1 MAFQLA
7 DLFEHAVDAVPDRLA
22 LVCGDQRRTYAELE
36 ERANR
41 AAHLL
46 SSCGVGAGDFVGLY
60 ATNSAAH
67 VEVML
72 ACYKLRATPVNIN
85 FRYVEH
91 ELQYLCQDAGLA
103 ALVHDAALGER
114 VVAVIDEIP
123 PMKAR
128 ISLLGPFGGSID
140 YDATLAEH
148 PAERDFGERSGD
160 DLYVCYTGGTTGMP
174 KGVVWRHEDVFFA
187 LGGGYD
193 AYTDEPVPHDR
204 FLAER
209 TAAGESIQ
217 LRSLTLPPL
226 MHGAGQWGSMRFF
239 FEGNVVVFQERFD
252 PRAAWELI
260 EREQLTNIMMTGDA
274 MARPLIEALREI
286 DAEREIDL
294 SSLFVIASSAV
305 VFSQSVK
312 NEFLDRLPN
321 VMIFDSIGSTETGQ
335 NGMTTV
341 TRDGVMN
348 AGGPT
353 VAASPEAVVLD
364 DANVPIAPGTGVP
377 GRLARDRPHPAALP
391 QRPREVGGHVRHRT
405 GRHPLRGGRRQGAAR
420 GRRHHHPARSR
431 LGLHQLR
438 WREDLH
444 RGGRGGGTG
453 PSRRLRRHHRR
464 RPRRAL
470 GTAGGGRRPGPA
482 RSRGEPGVA
491 RRPLPWVAGWLQG
504 PSPAPPRR
512 CGEALG
518 GRQARLPLGH
528 RHRHPLNLSSAG
540 HTRDDGPTKYPVGVR
555 CR

>member
-1 MAFQLA
+1 
-7 DLFEHAVDAVPDRLA
+7 
-22 LVCGDQRRTYAELE
+22 
-36 ERANR
+36 
-41 AAHLL
+41 
-46 SSCGVGAGDFVGLY
+46 
-60 ATNSAAH
+60 
-67 VEVML
+67 ML

-377 GRLARDRPHPAALP
+377 GRLART
-391 QRPREVGGHVRHRT
+391 GHI
-405 GRHPLRGGRRQGAAR
+405 PLRYHNDPEKSAATFV
-420 GRRHHHPARSR
+420 
-431 LGLHQLR
+431 
-438 WREDLH
+438 
-444 RGGRGGGTG
+444 TG
-453 PSRRLRRHHRR
+453 PDGTRYAVAGDKVLLEADGTITLLGRDSVCINSGGEKIFTEEVEAVV
-464 RPRRAL
+464 RAHPDVYDAIIV
-470 GTAGGGRRPGPA
+470 GVPDERWGQRVAAVVQARPGAEVSLESLDAHCRGSLAGYKVPRQLHLVDA
-482 RSRGEPGVA
+482 VKRSE
-491 RRPLPWVAGWLQG
+491 AGKPDYRWATAIAT
-504 PSPAPPRR
+504 P
-512 CGEALG
+512 
-518 GRQARLPLGH
+518 
-528 RHRHPLNLSSAG
+528 
-540 HTRDDGPTKYPVGVR
+540 
-555 CR
+555 

>member
-7 DLFEHAVDAVPDRLA
+7 DLFEHAVDVVPDRLA

-46 SSCGVGAGDFVGLY
+46 SSCGVGPGDFVGLY

-72 ACYKLRATPVNIN
+72 GCYKLRATPVNIN

-91 ELQYLCQDAGLA
+91 ELQYLCEDAGLA
-103 ALVHDAALGER
+103 ALVHDAALGDR
-114 VVAVIDEIP
+114 VGAVVDRVP

-128 ISLLGPFGGSID
+128 VSLRGPASGSID
-140 YDATLAEH
+140 YEAAVVEH
-148 PAERDFGERSGD
+148 SSERDFGERSGD

-174 KGVVWRHEDVFFA
+174 KGVVWRQEDVFFA

-209 TAAGESIQ
+209 AAAGESIQ

-239 FEGNVVVFQERFD
+239 FEGNVVVFQEHFD
-252 PRAAWELI
+252 ARAAWELI

-286 DAEREIDL
+286 DDEREIDL
-294 SSLFVIASSAV
+294 GSLFVIASSAV

-321 VMIFDSIGSTETGQ
+321 VMILDSIGSTETGQ

-341 TRDGVMN
+341 TRDGVMS

-353 VAASPEAVVLD
+353 VNASPEAVVLD
-364 DANVPIAPGTGVP
+364 DANVPIAPGTGEP
-377 GRLARDRPHPAALP
+377 GRLART
-391 QRPREVGGHVRHRT
+391 GHI
-405 GRHPLRGGRRQGAAR
+405 PLRYHNDPEKSAR
-420 GRRHHHPARSR
+420 TFV
-431 LGLHQLR
+431 
-438 WREDLH
+438 
-444 RGGRGGGTG
+444 TG
-453 PSRRLRRHHRR
+453 PDGTRYAVAGDKVLLEADGTITLLGRDSVCINSGGEKIFTEEVEAVVRAHPDVYDAIIVGVPDERWGQRVAAVVQA
-464 RPRRAL
+464 RPGAVLTLESLDPHCRASL
-470 GTAGGGRRPGPA
+470 AGYKVPRQLHVVDVVKRSEAGKPDYRWAASIAAGTA
-482 RSRGEPGVA
+482 
-491 RRPLPWVAGWLQG
+491 
-504 PSPAPPRR
+504 
-512 CGEALG
+512 
-518 GRQARLPLGH
+518 
-528 RHRHPLNLSSAG
+528 
-540 HTRDDGPTKYPVGVR
+540 
-555 CR
+555 

>member
-22 LVCGDQRRTYAELE
+22 LICGDQRRTYAELE
-36 ERANR
+36 ARANR

-46 SSCGVGAGDFVGLY
+46 SSYGVGTGDFVGLY

-103 ALVHDAALGER
+103 ALVHDDALGER
-114 VVAVIDEIP
+114 VAAVVDEIP
-123 PMKAR
+123 PMKGR
-128 ISLLGPFGGSID
+128 ISLRGPFAGSID
-140 YDATLAEH
+140 YDATVTDH
-148 PAERDFGERSGD
+148 SAERDFGERSGD

-193 AYTDEPVPHDR
+193 AYTDEPVPHDH
-204 FLAER
+204 FLAQR
-209 TAAGESIQ
+209 AAAGESIQ

-239 FEGNVVVFQERFD
+239 FEGNVAVFQERFD
-252 PRAAWELI
+252 PREAWELI

-294 SSLFVIASSAV
+294 SSLFVVASSAV

-341 TRDGVMN
+341 TRDGVMS

-364 DANVPIAPGTGVP
+364 DANVPLAPGTGVP
-377 GRLARDRPHPAALP
+377 GRLART
-391 QRPREVGGHVRHRT
+391 GHI
-405 GRHPLRGGRRQGAAR
+405 PLRYHNDPEKSAATFV
-420 GRRHHHPARSR
+420 
-431 LGLHQLR
+431 
-438 WREDLH
+438 
-444 RGGRGGGTG
+444 TG
-453 PSRRLRRHHRR
+453 PDGTRYAVAGDKVLLEADGTITLLGRDSVCINSGGEKIFTEEVEAVV
-464 RPRRAL
+464 RAHPDVYDAIIV
-470 GTAGGGRRPGPA
+470 GVPDERWGQRVAAVVQARPGAEVSLESLDAHCRASLAGYKVPRQLHLVDA
-482 RSRGEPGVA
+482 VQRSE
-491 RRPLPWVAGWLQG
+491 AGKPDYRW
-504 PSPAPPRR
+504 AT
-512 CGEALG
+512 AI
-518 GRQARLPLGH
+518 ATH
-528 RHRHPLNLSSAG
+528 
-540 HTRDDGPTKYPVGVR
+540 
-555 CR
+555 